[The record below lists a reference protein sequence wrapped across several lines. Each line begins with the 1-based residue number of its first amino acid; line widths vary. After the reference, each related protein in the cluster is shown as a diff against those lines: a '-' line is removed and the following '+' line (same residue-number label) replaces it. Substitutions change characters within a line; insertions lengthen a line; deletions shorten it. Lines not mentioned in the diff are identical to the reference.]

1 MLFVLNKEN
10 WSVLGT
16 LGISG
21 VIDGEFKFVEY
32 SKIIDLDG
40 FEAAREDKTEKSK
53 LSELIVR
60 TNEQEFK
67 FKTSPGS
74 EFFGFWNICLMLQR
88 MLSA

>member
-32 SKIIDLDG
+32 SNEVDPN
-40 FEAAREDKTEKSK
+40 
-53 LSELIVR
+53 VR
-60 TNEQEFK
+60 P
-67 FKTSPGS
+67 SPG
-74 EFFGFWNICLMLQR
+74 
-88 MLSA
+88 